1 MRYFPQVYLCN
12 FKNLPYLVNSLFVC
26 LSISISPSAAEVF
39 PTGVRTTFQGISAAA
54 GKVGAVMANLLFSY
68 VDVRTSFYLSAAFS
82 LLGIIITW
90 LFLPDT
96 TGMNLD
102 ELDRMHKYALADAFE
117 HYHGE
122 AVNKGH
128 LSPFER

>member
-1 MRYFPQVYLCN
+1 MLERILYLFTVIIQPICTH
-12 FKNLPYLVNSLFVC
+12 LL
-26 LSISISPSAAEVF
+26 ISSSPSAAEVF

-68 VDVRTSFYLSAAFS
+68 VDERTSFYLSAAFS

-122 AVNKGH
+122 AVHKRH